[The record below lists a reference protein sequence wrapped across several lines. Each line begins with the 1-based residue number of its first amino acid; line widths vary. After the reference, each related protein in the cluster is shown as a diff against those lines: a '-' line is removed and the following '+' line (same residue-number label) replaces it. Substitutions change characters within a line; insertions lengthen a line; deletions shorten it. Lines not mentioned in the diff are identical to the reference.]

1 MPKALGSCFF
11 WPTTDK
17 RRDTLIFWKPNCFYW
32 KCFGNCL
39 AAQWLGFCASTG
51 SGLGM
56 IFGEW
61 TKILQAT
68 WQDQKRKVLTEQI
81 WGNENL
87 KHDTLQPGNS
97 LEILS
102 INKGT
107 SREFSGGPV
116 VKTTCFSCQ
125 GHRFDSWWRGL
136 RSHKLQG
143 TEKKKTL
150 PHELSSTCW
159 KGSKY
164 CYQPLCCRTS
174 RNRLLDSHETP
185 KETTKHMCVC
195 ACVCVCVCGMY
206 NIYFRKLTNFYLTKK
221 FMTFWFH
228 LFDFVWIE
236 Y

>member
-39 AAQWLGFCASTG
+39 AAQWLGFCAFTG

-68 WQDQKRKVLTEQI
+68 RQDQKRKVLTEQI

-107 SREFSGGPV
+107 SREFSGSPV
-116 VKTTCFSCQ
+116 VKTTCFNCQ

-143 TEKKKTL
+143 TEKKKDTSTWTL
-150 PHELSSTCW
+150 F
-159 KGSKY
+159 
-164 CYQPLCCRTS
+164 
-174 RNRLLDSHETP
+174 NLLERIQVLLPTLVLP
-185 KETTKHMCVC
+185 NIKEQTQIHMRHQKKPPSM
-195 ACVCVCVCGMY
+195 CVCVCVCVCVVCI
-206 NIYFRKLTNFYLTKK
+206 IYILENL
-221 FMTFWFH
+221 
-228 LFDFVWIE
+228 WIFT
-236 Y
+236 